1 MRRGGSHAGI
11 IASGYNPR
19 VKRSGL
25 IRAAG
30 VMVLSGLA
38 ASGCAKKA
46 PVAAPA
52 PAPQIA
58 QPAPPPPPRPAP
70 APAPVPPSPEPP
82 RPLTEDEIFA
92 SKPLDV
98 LNSESPLAH
107 VAFATDS
114 YELDDAAREAL
125 AANAA
130 WLKRW
135 PTTKVTIEGHADTR
149 GTNEYNLSLGD
160 RRAAAA
166 REYLISLGIAPDRI
180 ASVSKGEEAPF
191 CGEQSESCWAQNRR
205 GFFVITAK

>member
-1 MRRGGSHAGI
+1 M
-11 IASGYNPR
+11 
-19 VKRSGL
+19 KRSGW

-30 VMVLSGLA
+30 VLVLSVVA
-38 ASGCAKKA
+38 ASGCAKKTPVPA
-46 PVAAPA
+46 PVPA
-52 PAPQIA
+52 PPVV

-70 APAPVPPSPEPP
+70 APAPVPPAPEPP

-98 LNSESPLAH
+98 LNSENPLAH
-107 VAFATDS
+107 VAFAYDS

-130 WLKRW
+130 WMKRW
-135 PTTKVTIEGHADTR
+135 PSTKVTIEGHADTR
-149 GTNEYNLSLGD
+149 GTTEYNLALGD
-160 RRAAAA
+160 RRATVA
-166 REYLISLGIAPDRI
+166 REYLISLGIAADRI

-191 CGEQSESCWAQNRR
+191 CGEDTEACWALNRR